1 LPKAPTQARGP
12 GRTTAEPST
21 IRAAATILVI
31 EDDLAT
37 GRLLSKILIAA
48 GFDVVLAETGAEARA
63 RLDKL
68 APDLILL
75 DLILPD
81 IDGLLL
87 AVTLKQLTQA
97 PIVVCSGR
105 GGQVDQV
112 LAARL
117 GAVAYLVKPFNV
129 DDLEGAIQGA
139 LGAAR
144 GRRERP
150 PTASPSASSGTPSL
164 AKAAPSERLS

>member
-1 LPKAPTQARGP
+1 LPNAPARAARAS
-12 GRTTAEPST
+12 RTTAAPST
-21 IRAAATILVI
+21 TPASATILVI
-31 EDDLAT
+31 EDDAAT

-48 GFDVVLAETGAEARA
+48 GHDVVLAETGAEARA
-63 RLDKL
+63 RLGEL
-68 APDLILL
+68 TPDLILL

-105 GGQVDQV
+105 GGEVDQV

-117 GAVAYLVKPFNV
+117 GAVAFLVKPFNV
-129 DDLEGAIQGA
+129 DDLEGAIRRALAVARAQGDT
-139 LGAAR
+139 AA
-144 GRRERP
+144 
-150 PTASPSASSGTPSL
+150 TT
-164 AKAAPSERLS
+164 

>member
-1 LPKAPTQARGP
+1 VPTAPARVA
-12 GRTTAEPST
+12 RASCTTTAPSPT
-21 IRAAATILVI
+21 PVAATILVV
-31 EDDLAT
+31 EDDAAT

-48 GFDVVLAETGAEARA
+48 GYDVVLAETGAAARV
-63 RLDKL
+63 RLDER

-87 AVTLKQLTQA
+87 TVTLKQLTQA

-117 GAVAYLVKPFNV
+117 GVVAFLVKPFNV
-129 DDLEGAIQGA
+129 DDLEGAIRRALEVARAQGDT
-139 LGAAR
+139 
-144 GRRERP
+144 
-150 PTASPSASSGTPSL
+150 TATA
-164 AKAAPSERLS
+164 

>member
-1 LPKAPTQARGP
+1 LPKADTRASQP

-21 IRAAATILVI
+21 TPVSATILVI
-31 EDDLAT
+31 EDDVAT

-48 GFDVVLAETGAEARA
+48 GYDVALAETGAAARA
-63 RLDKL
+63 RLDEL

-87 AVTLKQLTQA
+87 AVTLKQRTRA

-117 GAVAYLVKPFNV
+117 GAVAFLVKPFNV
-129 DDLEGAIQGA
+129 DDLEGVIQRA
-139 LGAAR
+139 LEAAP
-144 GRRERP
+144 GRDGRAS
-150 PTASPSASSGTPSL
+150 TASPSAWPRTPVLVEATPSR
-164 AKAAPSERLS
+164 RLP